1 MSEAGE
7 QNAKRDI
14 PGGADGG
21 HRHEGAGLSDTIRKT
36 VIGVLA
42 TGAFVLLASP
52 ALAQVSADTIKI
64 GVLTDLSGV
73 VSDPTGTGS
82 VAAAEIAAQE
92 VGGKVLGKPIEIVS
106 ADHQHKADVGA
117 AIARRWYDVEN
128 VDVIVD
134 VPNSS
139 VALAVQAIA
148 RDRKKVLLVSSA
160 GTTAISE
167 AQCSPYGIQ
176 WTFTTYAMAHGT
188 ASAVVKAGSKTWY
201 TIASD
206 YAFGKQLAK
215 DTEAIVTANGG
226 KMLGTVFHP
235 LNTSDFASYLLQAQ
249 ASGAGIIAVAN
260 AGGDTINTIKQ
271 ATEFGIGKGKQ
282 KLAAMFL
289 LLTDVN
295 SLGLDAAQG
304 TYLTAASY
312 WDSDE
317 ATRAFSSKF
326 RERVGR
332 PPTMLQSGVYG
343 SVLHYLKAVAAAG
356 TDQAEPVLAKMRE
369 LPITDAFSHH
379 ARIREDGLVVRD
391 MVLAQVKKASEST
404 GTWDY
409 YRIVSRIP
417 GEDLV
422 WPLSESK
429 CPLVKK

>member
-1 MSEAGE
+1 MVHIFPFAKARHLMMSIAAG
-7 QNAKRDI
+7 
-14 PGGADGG
+14 
-21 HRHEGAGLSDTIRKT
+21 SCS
-36 VIGVLA
+36 VLA
-42 TGAFVLLASP
+42 SRLCAAAVAAVGLFCSAAI
-52 ALAQVSADTIKI
+52 AQVSSDVIKI

-73 VSDPTGTGS
+73 VSDPTGEGS

-92 VGGKVLGKPIEIVS
+92 LGNSVLGKRIEVIS
-106 ADHQHKADVGA
+106 ADHQHKADIGA

-148 RDRKKVLLVSSA
+148 RERKKVLLVSSA
-160 GTTAISE
+160 GTTAVSD
-167 AQCSPYGIQ
+167 AQCSPYGVQ
-176 WTFTTYAMAHGT
+176 WTFTTYAMARGT
-188 ASAVVKAGSKTWY
+188 ASAVVKAGSKSWY

-206 YAFGKQLAK
+206 YAFGRQLAK

-226 KMLGTVFHP
+226 RMLGAVYHP
-235 LNTSDFASYLLQAQ
+235 LNSSDFASYLLQAQ
-249 ASGAGIIAVAN
+249 SSGAGIIAVAN

-271 ATEFGIGKGKQ
+271 ATEFGIGTGKQ

-304 TYLTAASY
+304 TFLTTASY
-312 WDSDE
+312 WDRDD
-317 ATRAFSSKF
+317 ATRAFSRKF

-343 SVLHYLKAVAAAG
+343 SVLHYLKAIEAAG
-356 TDQAEPVLAKMRE
+356 TDRADPVLAKMRE
-369 LPITDAFSHH
+369 LPITDAFSRN

-391 MVLAQVKKASEST
+391 MLLAQVKQPSEST
-404 GTWDY
+404 GPWDY
-409 YRIVSRIP
+409 YKIVTEIP

-429 CPLVKK
+429 CPQVKN

>member
-1 MSEAGE
+1 MTAFPWRTCTIDARRSSPPRPPTTLRLA
-7 QNAKRDI
+7 AAALWLCTFW
-14 PGGADGG
+14 GA
-21 HRHEGAGLSDTIRKT
+21 
-36 VIGVLA
+36 
-42 TGAFVLLASP
+42 P
-52 ALAQVSADTIKI
+52 ALAQVSGDTVKI
-64 GVLTDLSGV
+64 GVLSDLSGV
-73 VSDPTGTGS
+73 VSDATGAGS
-82 VAAAEIAAQE
+82 VAAAEIAAE
-92 VGGKVLGKPIEIVS
+92 ELGNAVLGKRIEIVS

-117 AIARRWYDVEN
+117 SIARRWYDVDN

-148 RDRKKVLLVSSA
+148 RDRSKVLLISSA
-160 GTTAISE
+160 GTTALSD

-176 WTFTTYAMAHGT
+176 WTFTTYAMANGT
-188 ASAVVKAGSKTWY
+188 ASAVVKAGNKTWF

-226 KMLGTVFHP
+226 KMLGTVLHP
-235 LNTSDFASYLLQAQ
+235 LNTADFASFLLQAQ
-249 ASGAGIIAVAN
+249 SSGADIIAVAN

-282 KLAAMFL
+282 KLAAMLL

-295 SLGLDAAQG
+295 SLGLEAAQG
-304 TYLTAASY
+304 TFLTAASY
-312 WDSDE
+312 WDNNE
-317 ATRAFSSKF
+317 GTREFSKKF
-326 RERVGR
+326 MARIGK

-356 TDQAEPVLAKMRE
+356 TDKSEPVLAKMRE
-369 LPITDAFSHH
+369 LPITDAFSRN

-391 MVLAQVKKASEST
+391 MLLAQVKAPSESS
-404 GTWDY
+404 GRWDY
-409 YRIVSRIP
+409 YKVVAQIP